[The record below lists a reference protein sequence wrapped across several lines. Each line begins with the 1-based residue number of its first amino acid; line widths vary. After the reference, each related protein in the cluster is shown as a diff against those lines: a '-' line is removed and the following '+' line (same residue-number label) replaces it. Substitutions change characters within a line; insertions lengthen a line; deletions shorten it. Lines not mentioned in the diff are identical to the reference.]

1 MKKLI
6 YLLVIVSAAWLSSC
20 QKDVS
25 VAPETNTP
33 TSTTAVT
40 PTSGSLTPGNTTA
53 VTDTI
58 LNVTGFIKLE
68 LKKDTVNK
76 TNIVIYFTPQAKAT
90 YIPGEDAPYFQGF
103 GQETLTSLSSDG
115 VKLSVNELPLKQ
127 LGDCVK
133 LYVYGKSSA
142 VYKLSLIQ
150 RDSIPAKYHVWLM
163 DGLKKD
169 SLDLSVHCSY
179 NFDIATSD
187 TTTFGSN
194 RFMVKVR
201 PQ

>member
-6 YLLVIVSAAWLSSC
+6 YLLVIVSVAWTSC

-25 VAPETNTP
+25 VAPEANTP
-33 TSTTAVT
+33 TNTTAVT
-40 PTSGSLTPGNTTA
+40 PTTGSLTPGNTS

-76 TNIVIYFTPQAKAT
+76 TNIVIYFTPQAKAS
-90 YIPGEDAPYFQGF
+90 YVPSEDAIYFQGF
-103 GQETLTSLSSDG
+103 GQETLTSLSSNG

-127 LGDCVK
+127 LGDCIK

-150 RDSIPAKYHVWLM
+150 SDSIPAKYHVWLL